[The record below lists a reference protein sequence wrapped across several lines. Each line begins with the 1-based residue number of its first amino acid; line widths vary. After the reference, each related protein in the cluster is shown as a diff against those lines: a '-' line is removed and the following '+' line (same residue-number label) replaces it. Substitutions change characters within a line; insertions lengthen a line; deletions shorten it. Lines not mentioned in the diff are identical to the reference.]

1 MAAEGGCP
9 KERNERFDVPEEG
22 ALILVHGRVHEVTET
37 WEGTGPRIGEKGGC
51 YTRHDP
57 GDGTAPTK
65 HVWDEGSPW
74 RPAIGQPWDKDR
86 TTPVER
92 ALRIDAL
99 AHHADRKAVQAVLE
113 AGALALVESGHESGA
128 VERLAAAIAGTFD
141 LYPPEFGTD
150 RRVHLLNGDEAHV
163 VGRYLNG
170 YGKWEYLVRHG
181 DGEVW
186 RQTEGDLFQAWIKWT
201 EPKMR
206 APKPESEAV
215 LRALD
220 ALIAQEGGPREEL
233 ENLNIDALALRNLRE
248 GRLAVGGTERRR
260 EIARRLR
267 ELNDPTGEVAEF
279 ANRLEASPWKEDS

>member
-9 KERNERFDVPEEG
+9 KERNEGYDVPEEG
-22 ALILVHGRVHEVTET
+22 ALILVHGRVHEVTDT

-51 YTRHDP
+51 HTRHDA

-65 HVWDEGSPW
+65 HIWDEGVPW
-74 RPAIGQPWDKDR
+74 RPATGQPWDEDR
-86 TTPVER
+86 TTPAER
-92 ALRIDAL
+92 ALRIRTL
-99 AHHADRKAVQAVLE
+99 AHHADREALQAVLE
-113 AGALALVESGHESGA
+113 AGALALVATGHESRT

-141 LYPPEFGTD
+141 PYPAEYPLD
-150 RRVHLLNGDEAHV
+150 RRVHLLNGDEAVV

-186 RQTEGDLFQAWIKWT
+186 RQTEGDLFQAWLKWT

-206 APKPESEAV
+206 APKPEGETV
-215 LRALD
+215 LKALD
-220 ALIAQEGGPREEL
+220 ALIAQEGELGEEL
-233 ENLNIDALALRNLRE
+233 EKVNFDALALRNLRE
-248 GRLAVGGTERRR
+248 GRLAVGGPERRR

-267 ELNDPTGEVAEF
+267 DLDDPTGEVAEF
-279 ANRLEASPWKEDS
+279 ADQLEASPWKEES

>member
-37 WEGTGPRIGEKGGC
+37 WEGTGPRVGEKAGY

-57 GDGTAPTK
+57 GDGTGPTK
-65 HVWDEGSPW
+65 HVHEEGDPW
-74 RPAIGQPWDKDR
+74 RPATGQPWKEER
-86 TTPVER
+86 TTPAER

-99 AHHADRKAVQAVLE
+99 AQHADREAVQAVLE
-113 AGALALVESGHESGA
+113 AGAIALVESGHESRT

-141 LYPPEFGTD
+141 LYPPELGTD
-150 RRVHLLNGDEAHV
+150 RRVHLLNGDEARV

-220 ALIAQEGGPREEL
+220 ALIAQEREPGDEL
-233 ENLNIDALALRNLRE
+233 ENLSFDALALRNLRK
-248 GRLAVGGTERRR
+248 GRLAVGGPDRRR
-260 EIARRLR
+260 KIAHRLR
-267 ELNDPTGEVAEF
+267 ERDDPTGEVAEF
-279 ANRLEASPWKEDS
+279 AHRLEASPWKEKS